1 MDKKQDQISPSGQG
15 DTDAEIRVLHGP
27 VSSYDDKGR
36 LKTGIEFK
44 KGKVDG
50 KMLVYNEN
58 GQAVQHSRFGDDMLN
73 GLSAFYDDRGLL
85 IMKANFL
92 NGRLHGLMTV
102 YEEGLVQAEFNYVNG
117 VREGRAVHYNLKTG
131 QPSGTQQY
139 KNDKPDGKAVWYDE
153 EGNLLSETMF
163 RQGKMEGE
171 KRDYYKNGQ
180 IMLQSFYVAD
190 KLHGTATG
198 YFENGHIREK
208 KEFRDGKQVGKTLEF
223 NKNWKKKK
231 EDIFVEFSAK

>member
-1 MDKKQDQISPSGQG
+1 MSGKHDQISPSGQP
-15 DTDAEIRVLHGP
+15 DTDDGIRLLHGP

-36 LKTGIEFK
+36 LKADAEFR
-44 KGKVDG
+44 KGKLDG

-58 GQAVQHSRFGDDMLN
+58 GQTVQHSRFGDDRLN
-73 GLSAFYDDRGLL
+73 GLSVFYDDKGLL
-85 IMKANFL
+85 IMKASFL
-92 NGRLHGLMTV
+92 NGKLHGLMSV
-102 YEEGLVQAEFNYVNG
+102 YEEGHLQAQFNYVNG
-117 VREGRAVHYNLKTG
+117 VREGQAVHYNLKTG
-131 QPSGTQQY
+131 QISGTQQY

-153 EGNLLSETMF
+153 EGILLSETMF
-163 RQGKMEGE
+163 KEGKMEGE

-180 IMLQSFYVAD
+180 LMLQTFYVAD